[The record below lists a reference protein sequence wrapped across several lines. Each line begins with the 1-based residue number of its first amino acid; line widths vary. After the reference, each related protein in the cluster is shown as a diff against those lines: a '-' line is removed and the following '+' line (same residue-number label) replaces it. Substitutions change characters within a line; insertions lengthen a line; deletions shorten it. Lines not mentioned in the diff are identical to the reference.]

1 MYTVGVNLLADHVRR
16 VSKRR
21 SYRFP
26 VDENSWPPEQ
36 PKDFTPVV
44 LIHYQDPYATTESP
58 HIVYPAGEKFCN
70 LYATTSNEAPYINDT
85 ELENSTVTKDI
96 TKILDPLT
104 KNDGP
109 QVILIEGAPG
119 IGKSVLLR
127 EIAYRWANLQ
137 VLHKFKLLLLVS
149 LQDPA
154 IQNMSTFEELC
165 EYFCN
170 CGMTDTKIISTC
182 VKYFFK
188 NGGKNL
194 ILLLDGYDEY
204 PENLRQKKGNLIAD
218 ILWHHKLPEC
228 GIVIS
233 SRPHAVVHL
242 RRLAN
247 TRVEIL
253 GFTEKEQE
261 QFIQQEFK
269 HQPLKISELTQYLKK
284 NLIISSMCIV
294 PFNMVTLLYLYKI
307 QSVLPENSTDMYKV
321 FMCLAINQNL
331 VKHEIK
337 FNPKVT
343 DFNKFPDPYGKFIT
357 KLSKWS
363 LLALHNNQLTFILDE
378 IKIVCPEIEIIAGA
392 INGFGLMRTVEHF
405 TVFEVSKT
413 FNFIHF
419 PIQEF
424 LAAHYISRHLSR
436 SKLLSLFEDKFWDL
450 FYSNMFMLYVALTK
464 GQQLAFKDFLCDK
477 HQKRPSFKDDL
488 YDKKQVMIIA
498 EDFLTDQIK
507 SLHLF
512 RCFSEAND
520 TKMCTAIE
528 KAFTGKQILLGGKVL
543 LPNDVQS
550 VAVLLTQ
557 SSIKHWDKLDLFLSH
572 IQHHGIR
579 ILHHALKD
587 SNVTIREIIFTK
599 NGLSSSSDNLV
610 KDIVINCRVEVLWI
624 SYNDGVGETKQ
635 FSTMLSDSKCKLQT
649 LYARYN
655 KLSFNAAI
663 SIFNALRVATNSKL
677 KLLEISYNSINDF
690 ACGIIAVTL
699 KSNRSLKQLEIYKNN
714 ITIKG
719 VEKLLEAMQ
728 INTTLKFLG
737 LPKYSDTDT
746 NKIKLMLESI
756 NEKRKEC
763 NCLEINFL
771 A

>member
-1 MYTVGVNLLADHVRR
+1 MADHVKRI
-16 VSKRR
+16 SKRS

-44 LIHYQDPYATTESP
+44 LIHYRDNHDTTKSP
-58 HIVYPAGEKFCN
+58 HIIYPAGERFCN
-70 LYATTSNEAPYINDT
+70 LYAMGNREASYVHET
-85 ELENSTVTKDI
+85 ELENSAVTKDI
-96 TKILDPLT
+96 RKILDPLT

-109 QVILIEGAPG
+109 QIILIEGAPG

-149 LQDPA
+149 LRDPV
-154 IQNMSTFEELC
+154 IQKMSTLEELC
-165 EYFCN
+165 HYFCN
-170 CGMTDTKIISTC
+170 YGMKDTEIISMC

-194 ILLLDGYDEY
+194 IFLLDGYDEY
-204 PENLRQKKGNLIAD
+204 PENLRQKKGNLIAN
-218 ILWHHKLPEC
+218 ILWHHELPEC
-228 GIVIS
+228 GIVVS
-233 SRPHAVVHL
+233 SRPHGLVHL
-242 RRLAN
+242 RGLAN

-261 QFIQQEFK
+261 QFILREFK
-269 HQPLKISELTQYLKK
+269 NQHHKILDIIEYLKK

-294 PFNMVTLLYLYKI
+294 PFNMMILLYLYKI
-307 QSVLPENSTDMYKV
+307 KSVLPKNSTELYKI
-321 FMCLAINQNL
+321 FICHAINQNL
-331 VKHEIK
+331 VKHEIT
-337 FNPKVT
+337 FNPKIT
-343 DFNKFPDPYGKFIT
+343 DFSKFPDPYGKFI
-357 KLSKWS
+357 KQLSEWS
-363 LLALHNNQLTFILDE
+363 LRALQNNQLTFTLDE
-378 IKIVCPEIEIIAGA
+378 IKTLCPEIETIPGA
-392 INGFGLMRTVEHF
+392 INGLGLMRTVEHSA
-405 TVFEVSKT
+405 VFEASKT

-419 PIQEF
+419 SIQEF
-424 LAAHYISRHLSR
+424 LAAHYISCYLSHR
-436 SKLLSLFEDKFWDL
+436 ELLSLFEDKFWDN

-464 GQQLAFKDFLCDK
+464 GQQVAFKDFLCDK
-477 HQKRPSFKDDL
+477 YQKRPSFKDDL
-488 YDKKQVMIIA
+488 YDNKQNIIIA
-498 EDFLTDQIK
+498 EDFLTNQIK

-520 TKMCTAIE
+520 IEMCAAIE
-528 KAFTGKQILLGGKVL
+528 KAFSTKQILLGGKVL

-599 NGLSSSSDNLV
+599 NGLSSSSDSLV
-610 KDIVINCRVEVLWI
+610 RDIVINCRVKVLWI
-624 SYNDGVGETKQ
+624 SYNDCVGETKQ
-635 FSTMLSDSKCKLQT
+635 FSAMLSNPACKLRT
-649 LYARYN
+649 LYVRYN
-655 KLSFNAAI
+655 KLSRKAAI
-663 SIFNALRVATNSKL
+663 SIFTELRIATCSKL
-677 KLLEISYNSINDF
+677 KLLEISYNYIDDF
-690 ACGIIAVTL
+690 ACGVIAITL
-699 KSNRSLKQLEIYKNN
+699 KSNKSLKRLEMYKNN

-719 VEKLLEAMQ
+719 VEKLLEALQ
-728 INTTLKFLG
+728 NNTTLTFLG

-746 NKIKLMLESI
+746 IKIKLLQESI
-756 NEKRKEC
+756 NNKRKKC
-763 NCLEINFL
+763 SCLEELKIIFS